1 MEEWMAPSD
10 LIKNS
15 TFERIGDQLR
25 LSTNKMKRNFK
36 ESTEEW
42 K

>member
-15 TFERIGDQLR
+15 TFERIDDHLR
-25 LSTNKMKRNFK
+25 LSTNKINREFT
-36 ESTEEW
+36 ESTEKW